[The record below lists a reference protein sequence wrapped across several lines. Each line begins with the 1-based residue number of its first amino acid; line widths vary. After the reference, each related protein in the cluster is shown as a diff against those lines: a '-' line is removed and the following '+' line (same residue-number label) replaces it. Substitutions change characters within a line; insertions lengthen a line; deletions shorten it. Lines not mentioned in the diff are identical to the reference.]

1 MGGQMLDKAVQKA
14 AYNGLPPPADLP
26 EEERAPYL
34 MLCLIYRHFKADELP
49 RETAE
54 VFKTLV
60 CDWEQVPNMEKAALL
75 RYCLANELEQARA
88 SEAAGDWDTVWVL
101 MMAYMTLPIAR
112 ADWEV

>member
-1 MGGQMLDKAVQKA
+1 MLDHNTQQA
-14 AYNGLPPPADLP
+14 AWRGHSCPSALP
-26 EEERAPYL
+26 EEERIPYQ
-34 MLCLIYRHFKADELP
+34 MLCLFYRHYREGILP
-49 RETAE
+49 RDTAQ

-112 ADWEV
+112 VDWEV